1 MCNFSSLDFMKGDRH
16 RKGRVRHRSRSATLW
31 DVRAIATGKGG
42 YAIRHRPVRF
52 LYKDAEQ

>member
-1 MCNFSSLDFMKGDRH
+1 MKGDRH